1 MMHSR
6 KHSLKDRFWDLIKSP
21 FAFNKTGYHAP
32 DYIFAG
38 SLGLIVVVGLLM
50 LSSASSVQSFKD
62 FGDVY
67 YLFKH
72 QFISGIIPGV
82 IAFYIASR
90 IDYQVWKKYAL
101 WMLLATV
108 VLLVAVFIP
117 GIGANYDKSQ
127 SWINLGFFGFQP
139 TEIVKLT
146 FLIYLATWLEKRGKQ
161 GLRDS
166 QTSFLPFMSL
176 LGVLAFLILAQP
188 DTGTLAVIITI
199 SLVVY
204 FIAEAPLK
212 HLTIIVGLFAFM
224 VFIAIQIAPYRL
236 ARITAFL
243 HPDIDPQ
250 GIGYQVNQAKLAV
263 GSGGFFGL
271 GIGKS
276 RQKFSYLPE
285 VSGDSIFA
293 VIAEE
298 MGFFFSILLIGLFIT
313 LGIRG
318 LKIARA
324 SPDVFG
330 KLLATGITTW
340 LIFQALINIG
350 AIIGIMPLTG
360 IPLPFVSYG
369 GTATVVGLFACGI
382 LLNISK
388 QTRNA

>member
-1 MMHSR
+1 MIAR
-6 KHSLKDRFWDLIKSP
+6 KYSLKNKILDLVKYPFTFLKS
-21 FAFNKTGYHAP
+21 GEHAP

-38 SLGLIVVVGLLM
+38 VLGLIVFIGLLM
-50 LSSASSVQSFKD
+50 FSSASSVKSFQNFND
-62 FGDVY
+62 GY

-82 IAFYIASR
+82 LAFYIASR
-90 IDYQVWKKYAL
+90 INYQTWKKWAL
-101 WMLLATV
+101 WMLLFTII
-108 VLLVAVFIP
+108 LLVAVFIP

-139 TEIVKLT
+139 TEVVKLT
-146 FLIYLATWLEKRGKQ
+146 FLIYLATWLEKRGKH
-161 GLRDS
+161 GLKDP
-166 QTSFLPFMSL
+166 QYSFLPFLSL
-176 LGVLAFLILAQP
+176 LGVIAFLILAQP
-188 DTGTLAVIITI
+188 DTGTLAVIIAI

-212 HLTIIVGLFAFM
+212 HVMIILGLFSAM
-224 VFIAIQIAPYRL
+224 VFVAIQIAPYRL

-250 GIGYQVNQAKLAV
+250 GIGYQINQAKLAV
-263 GSGGFFGL
+263 GSGGILGL

-285 VSGDSIFA
+285 AYGDSIFA

-298 MGFFFSILLIGLFIT
+298 MGFLFSVILIGLFIT

-318 LKIARA
+318 LKIARG

-330 KLLATGITTW
+330 KLLAVGITTW
-340 LIFQALINIG
+340 LIFQAFINIG
-350 AIIGIMPLTG
+350 AIMGIMPLTG

-369 GTATVVGLFACGI
+369 GTATVVSLFACGI

-388 QTRNA
+388 QTRNV